1 MSHQIPSHLEKL
13 SIPLSREDK
22 IRLIS
27 DRYREIM
34 EILGLDLNDDSLA
47 GTPDRIGRMFVDEI
61 FSGLDPLN
69 FPRISLFDN
78 KYNSGMV
85 ICKVEVTSFCE
96 HHFVP
101 MNGHAYVAYVPK
113 DKVIGLS
120 KIPRIVKYF
129 SKRPQ
134 VQERLTAQIAESMA
148 EILGI
153 EDVAVWMNLKHYCVI
168 ARGVEDQQSHTIT
181 QNLKGSFANDA
192 LLRQE
197 FFESLDK

>member
-1 MSHQIPSHLEKL
+1 MSHQIPTDFEQLT
-13 SIPLSREDK
+13 IPLNREEK
-22 IRLIS
+22 IRMIS

-34 EILGLDLNDDSLA
+34 EILGLDLSDDSLC

-61 FSGLDPLN
+61 FSGLDPAT
-69 FPRISLFDN
+69 FPRISLFEN

-85 ICKVEVTSFCE
+85 TCKVEVTSFCE

-101 MNGHAYVAYVPK
+101 MNGHAHIAYIPK

-134 VQERLTAQIAESMA
+134 LQERLTAQIAESLA
-148 EILGI
+148 EILGV
-153 EDVAVWMNLKHYCVI
+153 EDIAVWMNLKHFCVI
-168 ARGVEDQQSHTIT
+168 ARGVQDQQSHTVT
-181 QNLKGSFANDA
+181 QTLKGSFENDPNI
-192 LLRQE
+192 RQE
-197 FFESLDK
+197 FFQSIVN